1 MKEKIISE
9 INLDLVFKCNEF
21 SQFSNK
27 LKDSKNKLIFESNFW
42 ENVFLSWIKIILKK
56 DDYKLPN
63 FIFEKKSFS
72 LGLQIISNQE
82 IAFRNQKGMQKNGP
96 TDVLSFPIISDQTLN
111 NIDCIELGDI
121 FISLEMAL
129 KQSHEYKHSIFK
141 EMLWLASHGFLH
153 LLGWEH
159 NNDLDLENMLNF
171 QEYLIKKL
179 D

>member
-1 MKEKIISE
+1 MTEKIISE

-27 LKDSKNKLIFESNFW
+27 LKVSKNKLIFESNFW
-42 ENVFLSWIKIILKK
+42 EKVFLSWIKIILKK
-56 DDYKLPN
+56 DDFKLPN

-82 IAFRNQKGMQKNGP
+82 IASLNKKWMQKNGA
-96 TDVLSFPIISDQTLN
+96 TDVLSFPIISDESLDN
-111 NIDCIELGDI
+111 LDHIELGDI
-121 FISLEMAL
+121 FISLESAL
-129 KQSHEYKHSIFK
+129 EQSYEYKHSIYK

>member
-9 INLDLVFKCNEF
+9 INLDLVFQCNDS

-27 LKDSKNKLIFESNFW
+27 LKDTKTKLIFESIFW
-42 ENVFLSWIKIILKK
+42 EKVFLSWINTILKK
-56 DDYKLPN
+56 DDYELPK
-63 FIFEKKSFS
+63 FIFEKKAFS

-82 IAFRNQKGMQKNGP
+82 IASMNQKWMQKDGP
-96 TDVLSFPIISDQTLN
+96 TDVLSFPIISDESLN
-111 NIDCIELGDI
+111 NLDHIELGDI

-129 KQSHEYKHSIFK
+129 KQSYEYKHSIK
-141 EMLWLASHGFLH
+141 REMLWLASHGFLH

-159 NNDLDLENMLNF
+159 KDDNELKNMLSF
-171 QEYLIKKL
+171 QEYLISNL

>member
-21 SQFSNK
+21 SHFSNK

-42 ENVFLSWIKIILKK
+42 EKVFLSWINKILKN
-56 DDYKLPN
+56 DDYELPN

-82 IAFRNQKGMQKNGP
+82 IASMNKKWMKKNCP
-96 TDVLSFPIISDQTLN
+96 TDVLSFPITYDESLINFDH
-111 NIDCIELGDI
+111 IELGDI

-129 KQSHEYKHSIFK
+129 EQSYEYKHSIYK
-141 EMLWLASHGFLH
+141 ELS
-153 LLGWEH
+153 
-159 NNDLDLENMLNF
+159 
-171 QEYLIKKL
+171 LIHI
-179 D
+179 